1 MYVHAKSLQ
10 LCLTPCDLMDRSP
23 PGYSVHG
30 ILQARILKWVAI
42 PPPRDLPHPGI
53 KPASLMS
60 PALAGRFFTLSITWE
75 ALSSYAC
82 VSISHSVVS
91 NIPTTIYKIKGFPGG
106 ASGKDP
112 ACQWMGHGPWGC
124 KESNTT
130 EQLSLHFTLALSFLH
145 SCFLF
150 LFFLNSK
157 HLPLFDKS

>member
-1 MYVHAKSLQ
+1 MCVLSCFGHVRLFVTPWTVARQASLSMGFSKQ
-10 LCLTPCDLMDRSP
+10 EYWSGLPS
-23 PGYSVHG
+23 
-30 ILQARILKWVAI
+30 